1 MNLSIH
7 LPDPLIGKLDAY
19 AAAQAKSRSS
29 VVREAVSEYLLQ
41 RAVSVWPAELAQWM
55 SAPEVVESG
64 AGLAPEGWP
73 DIDAIRAE
81 ANANMAQRASQT

>member
-19 AAAQAKSRSS
+19 ATASAKSRSS

-41 RAVSVWPAELAQWM
+41 RSVSAWPIELSLWM
-55 SAPEVVESG
+55 TSAPQEDSVN
-64 AGLAPEGWP
+64 ADWP
-73 DIDAIRAE
+73 DFATIRGE
-81 ANANMAQRASQT
+81 ANANMTQRSDANAR